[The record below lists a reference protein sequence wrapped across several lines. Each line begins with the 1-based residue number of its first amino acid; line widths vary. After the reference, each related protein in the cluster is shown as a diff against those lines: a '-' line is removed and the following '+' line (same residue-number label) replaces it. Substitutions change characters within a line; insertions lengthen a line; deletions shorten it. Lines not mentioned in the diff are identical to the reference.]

1 MKKLSNC
8 RVTPSTREINFFKK
22 HKEMQ
27 NISGED
33 SSGDEEIVK
42 LERDPLYQSDHKG
55 QNSSEGPRPE
65 GEGEQAGQ
73 EHGAAPA
80 YRLAPAPNNE

>member
-1 MKKLSNC
+1 
-8 RVTPSTREINFFKK
+8 
-22 HKEMQ
+22 MQ

-80 YRLAPAPNNE
+80 YRLAPAPINE